1 MSHARTLT
9 ELYRRFYRAK
19 GRASS
24 NAILRPISVA
34 SKAVLT
40 ADRRIYVDAEGLIE
54 IVRGELFGFIARVAS
69 RRADGYVPRIEV
81 DGKRVVDEE
90 AIQQFAAYFVKDL
103 FYGALRGDVS
113 ALRGRQLN
121 LLKNACEVIY
131 RDLDTQYWAERK
143 EAESDDDSD
152 EESQVQE
159 RLLD

>member
-40 ADRRIYVDAEGLIE
+40 ADRRIYVDAEGLVE
-54 IVRGELFGFIARVAS
+54 IVRGELSGFVDRVAS
-69 RRADGYVPRIEV
+69 KRADGYVPRIEV
-81 DGKRVVDEE
+81 DGKRVVDEA
-90 AIQQFAAYFVKDL
+90 AIQQFAAYFVNDL
-103 FYGALRGDVS
+103 FFGALRGDVS

-131 RDLDTQYWAERK
+131 RDLDAQYWADRRE
-143 EAESDDDSD
+143 EESDDDSD
-152 EESQVQE
+152 EES
-159 RLLD
+159 